1 MHSPPIKNP
10 NLKYMETLKVITA
23 KQLAKLMGVSISTA
37 ERYLKDVKQEYE
49 IKIVC
54 LSHINQYFKISAKS

>member
-1 MHSPPIKNP
+1 
-10 NLKYMETLKVITA
+10 METLKVITA

-54 LSHINQYFKISAKS
+54 LGHINQYFKIGAKN